1 MGHGGPYIMRKHFK
15 LAASFIVVLVTL
27 VISGMCL
34 SNTAAA
40 DEFRAK
46 PGDTVEVQDGDTV
59 VVEMPKSKTHVKLG
73 GQSHHDEVVAPTP
86 QMAAD
91 DDFSTVA
98 AVSEPDDPTS
108 TVELS
113 ARAILTPSSPAIGGT
128 LGFSYK
134 PANRLRLYLGANVAK
149 STLDLGGAEQ
159 EMVAFGFTAGAS
171 KLLTR
176 TVEIGVFGTATW
188 SYRDITHKV
197 STSFLG
203 AGPGFRLNK
212 WGAFF
217 EASLQAGWD
226 KKFSTSPWE
235 LGSTIA
241 VGVGIKF

>member
-1 MGHGGPYIMRKHFK
+1 MKNRSGVKSLSLVLVV
-15 LAASFIVVLVTL
+15 LAALVV
-27 VISGMCL
+27 SGL
-34 SNTAAA
+34 SSSSMA
-40 DEFRAK
+40 DEFRVK
-46 PGDTVEVQDGDTV
+46 PGDTVEVQDGDSLV
-59 VVEMPKSKTHVKLG
+59 VQMPKVKTQVKING
-73 GQSHHDEVVAPTP
+73 EAPKP
-86 QMAAD
+86 KPVYLAPAVD
-91 DDFSTVA
+91 DDFTQA
-98 AVSEPDDPTS
+98 PVSEPDDPTS
-108 TVELS
+108 SVEL
-113 ARAILTPSSPAIGGT
+113 AMRAILTPSSPAIGGT

-235 LGSTIA
+235 FGSTIA